1 MNENIKNIKLVLQ
14 YDGKNYHGWQRQKND
29 ITIQGLLE
37 DNIEKMTG
45 KPVTLYASGRT
56 DAGVHALNQVCNFK
70 SDTKIDPESI
80 RNGLNSL
87 LPDDIYIKEAEF
99 VDPEFHSRYSAK
111 RKSYEYR
118 IWNMK
123 ERNIFLR
130 DYTWHIEHDLN
141 LKEMKKCLTM
151 LVGKQDF
158 SSFKSSGSGN
168 INPVR
173 EMYRADLLD
182 DNDEGIISFFF
193 EAEGFL
199 RHMVRNI
206 AGTVI
211 DAGLGRITSDDFKE
225 ILLSLDRKKAGIKAP
240 PQGLFLTMVNY

>member
-1 MNENIKNIKLVLQ
+1 
-14 YDGKNYHGWQRQKND
+14 
-29 ITIQGLLE
+29 
-37 DNIEKMTG
+37 
-45 KPVTLYASGRT
+45 
-56 DAGVHALNQVCNFK
+56 
-70 SDTKIDPESI
+70 
-80 RNGLNSL
+80 
-87 LPDDIYIKEAEF
+87 
-99 VDPEFHSRYSAK
+99 
-111 RKSYEYR
+111 
-118 IWNMK
+118 MK

-141 LKEMKKCLTM
+141 LIEMKKCLSM

-158 SSFKSSGSGN
+158 TSFKSSGSGN

-182 DNDEGIISFFF
+182 GNDEGITCFFF

-206 AGTVI
+206 VGTVI
-211 DAGLGRITSDDFKE
+211 NAGLSRITSDDFKE